1 MIKTIILD
9 PVKKTE
15 TNQIRPV
22 VITWKNSKMI
32 RVHSLRASVREIVN
46 VSNSLDLVK
55 VGIIGNQ
62 STGKSETA
70 KTIAHLFHKMSPIP
84 FTVRIFNRDDL
95 LDFENTLKSLT
106 KANYVLVFDDVSF
119 LGANASKRQI
129 EMIKQAITVIRHLP
143 GGEDVKIVI
152 IMNYHYTLGLDKY
165 LRQSDFKYF
174 TSVGSSELDNMEK
187 TVGVKY
193 MDMIKAFQKMYTRM
207 HGMNNPKTYTFML
220 GNKQFTYTYR
230 DPFIPLLFFNNDTL
244 RPVVSPLR
252 TWIDKLCPVC
262 DISEKNQQSEIDI
275 ARFNDEAEGKFG
287 KQIWLNTIK
296 HKLLL
301 NGMFTY
307 SAPYGQASKYFD
319 RAAEKKHIRLQDVAA
334 HYGLKIIETRLRKA
348 LDGVLADEP
357 VQSPS

>member
-1 MIKTIILD
+1 MIKTVTID
-9 PVKKTE
+9 PVKKSE
-15 TNQIRPV
+15 SDQIRPV
-22 VITWKNSKMI
+22 VISWKDAKMI
-32 RVHSLRASVREIVN
+32 RVHSIRASVREIVN

-55 VGIIGNQ
+55 IGIIGNQ

-70 KTIAHLFHKMSPIP
+70 KTIAHIFHKMSPIP
-84 FTVRIFNRDDL
+84 FTVRVFDKDDL
-95 LDFENTLKSLT
+95 LDFETTLKSLQ

-119 LGANASKRQI
+119 LGANANKRQI

-193 MDMIKAFQKMYTRM
+193 MELVRAFQKMYTRM
-207 HGMNNPKTYTFML
+207 VGMPAPKKFTFML
-220 GNKQFTYTYR
+220 GNKQFSYIYR
-230 DPFIPLLFFNNDTL
+230 DPFIPLLFYNNDTL

-252 TWIDKLCPVC
+252 SWIDKLCPIC
-262 DISEKNQQSEIDI
+262 DISSKNQQSEIDI
-275 ARFNDEAEGKFG
+275 PQFCAEAEAKFG
-287 KQIWLNTIK
+287 RRTWLNTIK
-296 HKLLL
+296 HELLL

-307 SAPYGQASKYFD
+307 SAPYGQASKYFR
-319 RAAEKKHIRLQDVAA
+319 RAMEKKRITLGNVAA
-334 HYGLKIIETRLRKA
+334 HYNLKETESRLRKA
-348 LDGVLADEP
+348 LDGVLAD
-357 VQSPS
+357 